1 MENIDSPVCREDN
14 VHFMSN
20 FCLNVSQDRDTCFPE
35 KYKSHDG
42 EVGIAIIAG
51 ILCTINAFI
60 GTFGNLL
67 TLIAIPFAAKRKKY
81 VRDSEG
87 KKCYQRFFFPDSIFT
102 YSGM

>member
-1 MENIDSPVCREDN
+1 MENIDSPVCKEDN
-14 VHFMSN
+14 IHFMSN
-20 FCLNVSQDRDTCFPE
+20 FCLNVSQDREACFPE

-81 VRDSEG
+81 VRDSEE
-87 KKCYQRFFFPDSIFT
+87 KKCYQFFFPDSIFT